1 MGVNMKKK
9 VLVIDDEH
17 IVCRAFEKDLG
28 AYGYQV
34 DSAYDGEQ
42 ALKMVNKNEYDL
54 IFIDLILPRTNGIEV
69 CKAIKAINKSAKMIF
84 MTGNVESD
92 PIFKEMEFVEAGGRT
107 YQLYKP
113 FIAGELLETAQR
125 ALRE

>member
-1 MGVNMKKK
+1 MLSKGKKI
-9 VLVIDDEH
+9 LVVDDEH

-34 DSAYDGEQ
+34 DSAYCGDQ
-42 ALKMVNKNEYDL
+42 ALKMVKENTYDL
-54 IFIDLILPRTNGIEV
+54 IFIDLVLPKMNGIEV
-69 CKAIKAINKSAKMIF
+69 CKAIKAINKSAKMVF
-84 MTGNVESD
+84 MTGNVDND

-113 FIAGELLETAQR
+113 FIAGELLEITQK